1 MEKNKKKEI
10 LRFFKYLMFT
20 CSAGI
25 IQFGTTTLLNEVAK
39 IDYWIA
45 YLVGLVLSVVWN
57 FTFNRKFTF
66 KSANNIPIAMA
77 KVAAYYVVFTPI
89 STWWSNALTG
99 IGWNEYIVLAGTM
112 IINFATEYLF
122 CRFVVF
128 GKSIDTAKGKKEQEI
143 EIAKIQVEENIAQMP
158 NQETVPNVPDI
169 LKSDLDENKDKNKNE
184 VI

>member
-10 LRFFKYLMFT
+10 LRFFKYLLFT

-25 IQFGTTTLLNEVAK
+25 IQLGTTTLLNEVAHLK
-39 IDYWIA
+39 YWIA
-45 YLVGLVLSVVWN
+45 YLIGLVLSVVWN

-66 KSANNIPIAMA
+66 KSANNIPIAML
-77 KVAAYYVVFTPI
+77 KVAGYYAVFTPL

-128 GKSIDTAKGKKEQEI
+128 GKSIDSAKSKKEKEI
-143 EIAKIQVEENIAQMP
+143 EIAMLQTEQASQ
-158 NQETVPNVPDI
+158 NQPDSINSTPKDVPDI
-169 LKSDLDENKDKNKNE
+169 LKSDIDKNKKDE
-184 VI
+184 AV